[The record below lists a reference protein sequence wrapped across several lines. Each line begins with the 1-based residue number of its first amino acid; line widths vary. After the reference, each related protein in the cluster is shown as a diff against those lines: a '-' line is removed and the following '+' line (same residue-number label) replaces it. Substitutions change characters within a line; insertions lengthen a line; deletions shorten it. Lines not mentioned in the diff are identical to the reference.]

1 MTDRLIGPCPPA
13 TLSPVLF
20 PHQELLSDHHPS
32 HTSLHTGDTAIQ
44 REHSCIFP
52 PFFKVSLFLHQF
64 SVVKGMS
71 ILQCA
76 MVQPSTC
83 AFDSMVS
90 HYPNSALPAASLYHL
105 YLKSHCL
112 FSSLCLNLLHT
123 HFRLRLYSINT
134 RADFKLP
141 NGLCTPYNTWF
152 SFPHGISL
160 SWSLLWYSISQ
171 QV

>member
-1 MTDRLIGPCPPA
+1 MITILL
-13 TLSPVLF
+13 TLHF
-20 PHQELLSDHHPS
+20 TQE
-32 HTSLHTGDTAIQ
+32 TQAIQ

-76 MVQPSTC
+76 TVQPSTC

-105 YLKSHCL
+105 YLKSHRL

-123 HFRLRLYSINT
+123 HFCLRLYSINT

-141 NGLCTPYNTWF
+141 KLTT
-152 SFPHGISL
+152 HGSHSPMAYLFHDPFCDTQIL
-160 SWSLLWYSISQ
+160 NRCKG
-171 QV
+171 